1 MLSVFFLDFS
11 KAFDTVD
18 HDILL
23 CKLSHYGIRGN
34 ALKWIE
40 SYLSNRKQF
49 VTYNGVSS
57 VSKAIVCGVPQGSVL
72 GPLLFFIYIKE
83 LCAVCKNTTPILF
96 ADDTNR
102 FSSGTDLQL
111 LESQINEDL
120 VQISL
125 WLKVNKLS
133 LNIKK
138 IHYMVFTRSKI
149 RNIQLA
155 INIDGESIDE
165 VRITKFIGVVIDNK
179 LNWKDHIMHIAGKIS
194 RGIGM
199 IIKARDYLNKDS
211 LLALYNA
218 FIYPYITYCNHI
230 WGATYKSNLT
240 RLVTLQN
247 KIVRIICHVKPR
259 ESCKPC

>member
-1 MLSVFFLDFS
+1 MVKLISSLKNKEFVIGILLDFS
-11 KAFDTVD
+11 KVFDTVD

-23 CKLSHYGIRGN
+23 CKLSHYGIKGN
-34 ALKWIE
+34 ALKWFE

-72 GPLLFFIYIKE
+72 GPLLFFFIYIND
-83 LCAVCKNTTPILF
+83 LCAICKNTTPILF
-96 ADDTNR
+96 ADDTNL

-138 IHYMVFTRSKI
+138 THYIAFTRSKI

-165 VRITKFIGVVIDNK
+165 V
-179 LNWKDHIMHIAGKIS
+179 IS

-199 IIKARDYLNKDS
+199 IIKARDYLNRDG
-211 LLALYNA
+211 LLAL
-218 FIYPYITYCNHI
+218 
-230 WGATYKSNLT
+230 
-240 RLVTLQN
+240 
-247 KIVRIICHVKPR
+247 
-259 ESCKPC
+259 

>member
-1 MLSVFFLDFS
+1 M
-11 KAFDTVD
+11 
-18 HDILL
+18 
-23 CKLSHYGIRGN
+23 C
-34 ALKWIE
+34 AL
-40 SYLSNRKQF
+40 
-49 VTYNGVSS
+49 
-57 VSKAIVCGVPQGSVL
+57 
-72 GPLLFFIYIKE
+72 
-83 LCAVCKNTTPILF
+83 CKNTTPILF
-96 ADDTNR
+96 ADDTNL

-125 WLKVNKLS
+125 WLKGNKLS

-138 IHYMVFTRSKI
+138 THYMVFTRSKI

-155 INIDGESIDE
+155 TNIDGESLDE
-165 VRITKFIGVVIDNK
+165 VRITKFLGVVIDNK

-199 IIKARDYLNKDS
+199 MIKAREYLNKDG

-218 FIYPYITYCNHI
+218 FIFPYITYCNHI

-240 RLVTLQN
+240 RLVKLQN

-259 ESCKPC
+259 ESCKPCYKSLGILPFDMINHHLIGCFMYRFCIGKVTFLFDSFFIKNSELYNYNTRTSDHLHVPIVKSDLGEN